1 MFIEMNTIYFL
12 VVLVVLVIAFA
23 FSMGY
28 EIWRNKLEIQK
39 TVNAGALDM
48 ADSLYTKLNHALKW
62 KHAVQDALL
71 LLHTSW
77 SEDAQDAQRD
87 LRLLIE
93 TEISM
98 ALDPRISQAAT
109 RLVTKAK
116 REHGK
121 KIRAQADRKLAKA
134 ERAYEE
140 RIAHDQKHITDLT
153 NRVFEEEKWKR
164 LARAELS
171 RFQGA
176 LMDVLEAKVKLP
188 SVRQS
193 LVDELNRR
201 HTEIQLALKE

>member
-12 VVLVVLVIAFA
+12 VVLAVLVIAFA

-28 EIWRNKLEIQK
+28 EIWRDSYEMQVQRTTDSK
-39 TVNAGALDM
+39 ALSD
-48 ADSLYTKLNHALKW
+48 DLHQQLVDALKW
-62 KHAVQDALL
+62 KYAVQDALL

-87 LRLLIE
+87 LSLLIE

-98 ALDPRISQAAT
+98 ALDPRISQGAA

-121 KIRAQADRKLAKA
+121 KIRAQADRKLTKAVTEQKRVTAAKQT
-134 ERAYEE
+134 EL
-140 RIAHDQKHITDLT
+140 DQ
-153 NRVFEEEKWKR
+153 WKR
-164 LARAELS
+164 QAGLAEEHKQLARAELH

-176 LMDVLEAKVKLP
+176 LMDVLEAKIKLP
-188 SVRQS
+188 TVRQS